1 MDWSKCIL
9 CQDDRGG
16 EALRCPANNSK
27 CDNIENDYVV
37 FADNLKNYV
46 DLAPLPLKPEFRR
59 P

>member
-46 DLAPLPLKPEFRR
+46 DLAPLPLKLE
-59 P
+59 